1 MSEPQARP
9 PAGTAFGLEPCT
21 RLAHARPS
29 QSRSGT
35 RGWKALDSSTGFR
48 LPDDSVLS
56 PDVSLV
62 ALDRWQCFG
71 SIDGFDFSGDD
82 SPEMQKQRQK
92 QEEVQVQ
99 IEMEVNLRLK

>member
-1 MSEPQARP
+1 M
-9 PAGTAFGLEPCT
+9 
-21 RLAHARPS
+21 
-29 QSRSGT
+29 
-35 RGWKALDSSTGFR
+35 
-48 LPDDSVLS
+48 LS

-99 IEMEVNLRLK
+99 IEMEVNLRSR